1 MAAGAMLHPMGG
13 ESGRFDQADAAS
25 LLSWWLDAGV
35 DIAVAERPHN
45 WLKQASPRSFSAG
58 SSEEPDQAGG
68 HRYSQPANGRQRDSG
83 PNSLQAFHAWLKQAS
98 DLPLFHSGAARAL
111 PHGPAAAE
119 LMLISD
125 LPSRE
130 CAAEGKPIGGQ
141 AWELTVRMLRAVGLT
156 PEQAYVASLSCFPA
170 PGQRIDEPSLQR
182 CAETMR
188 QHIALVAPKHILL
201 LGDGPSRALLGQAA
215 VQARGRTHRI
225 DGVPAV
231 ATLHP
236 RQLLQRPSDKAHAW
250 RDLLL
255 MMSDEIS

>member
-1 MAAGAMLHPMGG
+1 MAAGAMLHSMGG
-13 ESGRFDQADAAS
+13 ESGRFDQAEAAS

-35 DIAVAERPHN
+35 DVAVAERPRH
-45 WLKQASPRSFSAG
+45 WLRQGAPAAYVTSTAID
-58 SSEEPDQAGG
+58 PDQASGDHHAQAAAGTGG
-68 HRYSQPANGRQRDSG
+68 ESG
-83 PNSLQAFHAWLKQAS
+83 PDTLQAFHAWLKQAS

-125 LPSRE
+125 LPSRD

-141 AWELTVRMLRAVGLT
+141 AWELTVDMLRAIGLT
-156 PEQAYVASLSCFPA
+156 PDQAYVASLSCFPA

-182 CAETMR
+182 CAKTMR
-188 QHIALVAPKHILL
+188 QHIALVDPKRILL

-255 MMSDEIS
+255 IMSEIS

>member
-1 MAAGAMLHPMGG
+1 MGG
-13 ESGRFDQADAAS
+13 ESGRFDQAEAAS
-25 LLSWWLDAGV
+25 LLSWWLDAGIDV
-35 DIAVAERPHN
+35 AVAERPRN
-45 WLKQASPRSFSAG
+45 WLKQASPAAFPAAPRD
-58 SSEEPDQAGG
+58 ETHQAGG
-68 HRYSQPANGRQRDSG
+68 DDHAHARGETKRESAPD
-83 PNSLQAFHAWLKQAS
+83 SLQAFHAWLRQAN

-141 AWELTVRMLRAVGLT
+141 AWELTIRMLRAIGLT

-170 PGQRIDEPSLQR
+170 PGQRIDGPSLER
-182 CAETMR
+182 CAKTMR
-188 QHIALVAPKHILL
+188 QHIALVAPNRILL

>member
-1 MAAGAMLHPMGG
+1 MGG
-13 ESGRFDQADAAS
+13 ESGRLDQAEAAS

-35 DIAVAERPHN
+35 DVAVAEGPHD
-45 WLKQASPRSFSAG
+45 WLRQASPGAHAG
-58 SSEEPDQAGG
+58 SVTIEPDEAAG
-68 HRYSQPANGRQRDSG
+68 RPQYQPANGTTAESASDTLG
-83 PNSLQAFHAWLKQAS
+83 AFHAWLKQAS

-111 PHGPAAAE
+111 PHGPAAAD

-170 PGQRIDEPSLQR
+170 PGQRIDAPSLER

-188 QHIALVAPKHILL
+188 QHIALVSPKRILL

-225 DGVPAV
+225 DGIPAV

-255 MMSDEIS
+255 MMSDQIP

>member
-13 ESGRFDQADAAS
+13 ESGRFDQAEAAS

-35 DIAVAERPHN
+35 DVAVAERPRN
-45 WLKQASPRSFSAG
+45 WLMQASPVPFPAASSDGRDQPGGDLHPRHGAAAQRESA
-58 SSEEPDQAGG
+58 PD
-68 HRYSQPANGRQRDSG
+68 N
-83 PNSLQAFHAWLKQAS
+83 LQAFHAWLKQAS

-119 LMLISD
+119 VMLISD

-130 CAAEGKPIGGQ
+130 CAAEGKPIGGE
-141 AWELTVRMLRAVGLT
+141 AWELTTRMLKAAGLT

-170 PGQRIDEPSLQR
+170 PGQRIDAQSLER
-182 CAETMR
+182 CAQTMR
-188 QHIALVAPKHILL
+188 RHIALVGPKRILL